1 MIEFSLLMLAGTLGL
16 LAFFEPCTIATHGLF
31 AEYAHRRP
39 RGACCQGL
47 LTVWLVRTLLLL
59 FLFGVPVLLFAPVP
73 LSPSAR
79 SIGLVVIGSVYLI
92 SRRIVLPVPHLQFAR
107 LIPGG
112 HRLGRAVEL
121 GLIIPACVIPLLLV
135 VGVAVQQSGSLAAA
149 ALAATVF
156 SGLFSL
162 PMALATREG
171 LTPATRDLFSR
182 SARAAPYVTATL
194 LFSLALG
201 LWLPELDL
209 GRHGLAQAFSQADLV
224 GLLVSFLAG
233 LVFSFNPVAF
243 AAIPMVLAY
252 VTRERE
258 PERAHRLALAFIAGM
273 ILTHVVLG
281 VAAGLG
287 GQWAQGLLGRQWGL
301 VLGPLLILLGVI
313 WAGWLRLSLPWF
325 RLRAKPVTGAAGAF
339 LLGFPFSVAVCPFC
353 APALMVALA
362 ASASLQSPWYGA
374 ALLFS
379 FALGRSLPILV
390 GAWAMSWLES
400 LKVMMRYQRLFEV
413 FGGVVLIL
421 TGLYLL
427 NEYTFWIDYTRWLGS

>member
-1 MIEFSLLMLAGTLGL
+1 MIELSILMLAAVLGL

-39 RGACCQGL
+39 AGACCQSL
-47 LTVWLVRTLLLL
+47 LAVWLSRTLLLL
-59 FLFGVPVLLFAPVP
+59 VLFGAPVLLFEPLS
-73 LSPSAR
+73 LSPSAQR
-79 SIGLVVIGSVYLI
+79 IGLLVLGSVYLI
-92 SRRIVLPVPHLQFAR
+92 SRRIVLPVPHIEFAR

-112 HRLGRAVEL
+112 KRLGRAVTL
-121 GLIIPACVIPLLLV
+121 GLTIPACVIPLLLV
-135 VGVAVQQSGSLAAA
+135 VGVGIQQTGSLGAA
-149 ALAATVF
+149 ALAAVLF
-156 SGLFSL
+156 AGLFSL
-162 PMALATREG
+162 PMALAAREG
-171 LTPATRDLFSR
+171 LTPETRDLFSR

-194 LFSLALG
+194 LFALAMG

-209 GRHGLAQAFSQADLV
+209 GRQGLDQAFSRADMAGLAV
-224 GLLVSFLAG
+224 GFLAG

-252 VTRERE
+252 VTREHE
-258 PERAHRLALAFIAGM
+258 PACARRLATAFIAGM

-301 VLGPLLILLGVI
+301 VLGPLLILLGLI
-313 WAGWLRLSLPWF
+313 WAGWLRFSLPWF
-325 RLRAKPVTGAAGAF
+325 RLRARPVSGATGAF
-339 LLGFPFSVAVCPFC
+339 MLGLPFSVAVCPFC

-362 ASASLQSPWYGA
+362 ASAGLQSPLYGA

-379 FALGRSLPILV
+379 FALGRSLPILL

-400 LKVMMRYQRLFEV
+400 LKVMMRYQHAFEV
-413 FGGVVLIL
+413 TGGVVLIL
-421 TGLYLL
+421 TGLYLI
-427 NEYTFWIDYTRWLGS
+427 NEYTFWIDYTQWLS